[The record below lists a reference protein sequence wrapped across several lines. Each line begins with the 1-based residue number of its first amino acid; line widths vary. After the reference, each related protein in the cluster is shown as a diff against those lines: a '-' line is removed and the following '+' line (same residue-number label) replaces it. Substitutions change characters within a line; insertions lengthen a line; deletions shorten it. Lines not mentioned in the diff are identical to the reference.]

1 MAGKVKYQTKSQ
13 RKQQDVPAYTTDVT
27 KDVIAAVRAGG
38 NPSFANWRAT
48 LRQQGWDNP
57 DLIKYDPTSG
67 KFISSDPKLS
77 PQAHIDAAVGDAAAD
92 AAAAADTVNASAEA
106 AASRVESM
114 PDAGIPGRS
123 FITSDNTGD
132 AHVPDVGGNEPP
144 SELAVGVAPLAK
156 SSSSGVSSDVAKGF
170 LLALRMLGFGS
181 GAGNPDTPKPVPEP
195 GMSDFIGNGNGFLWD
210 STAPATGYRPEPK
223 TSDYSVG
230 PSRALRDE
238 IHNAAIRTDQDTSGQ
253 NWRASK

>member
-38 NPSFANWRAT
+38 NPTFTNWRDT
-48 LRQQGWDNP
+48 LKQQGWANTE
-57 DLIKYDPTSG
+57 LIKYDPTSG
-67 KFISSDPKLS
+67 KFISSDPTLS
-77 PQAHIDAAVGDAAAD
+77 PQAFTDAVVGDAIAD
-92 AAAAADTVNASAEA
+92 AAAVADDVSAAAKA
-106 AASRVESM
+106 AASRVVST

-123 FITSDNTGD
+123 FVVSDNTGD
-132 AHVPDVGGNEPP
+132 AHVPDIASESP

-195 GMSDFIGNGNGFLWD
+195 GIFDFIGNGGTYWD
-210 STAPATGYRPEPK
+210 SSAPATGYRPKPK

-238 IHNAAIRTDQDTSGQ
+238 IHNAAIRYDQDTSGQ
-253 NWRASK
+253 NWRASE

>member
-1 MAGKVKYQTKSQ
+1 MAGKVKYQGKRQISASSGS
-13 RKQQDVPAYTTDVT
+13 RYSTDVT

-38 NPSFANWRAT
+38 NPSFANWRET
-48 LRQQGWDNP
+48 LRQQGWANP

-67 KFISSDPKLS
+67 KFLSSDPRLS
-77 PQAHIDAAVGDAAAD
+77 PQAFTDAVVGDANAD
-92 AAAAADTVNASAEA
+92 AAAVADDASAAAEA

-123 FITSDNTGD
+123 FVVSDTTGA
-132 AHVPDVGGNEPP
+132 AHVPDIASESP

-195 GMSDFIGNGNGFLWD
+195 GMSDFIGNGGTYWD
-210 STAPATGYRPEPK
+210 SSAPATGYRPEPK

>member
-1 MAGKVKYQTKSQ
+1 MTGKVKYQTKSQ

-38 NPSFANWRAT
+38 NPTFANWRDT
-48 LRQQGWDNP
+48 LRQQGWANP
-57 DLIKYDPTSG
+57 ELIKYDPTSG

-77 PQAHIDAAVGDAAAD
+77 PQAFIDAVAGDANAD
-92 AAAAADTVNASAEA
+92 AAAVADDASAAAEA

-123 FITSDNTGD
+123 FVVSDTTGA
-132 AHVPDVGGNEPP
+132 AHVPDIASEPP

-195 GMSDFIGNGNGFLWD
+195 GMSDFIGNGGTYWD
-210 STAPATGYRPEPK
+210 SSAPATGYRPEPK

>member
-13 RKQQDVPAYTTDVT
+13 RKQQAAPAYTTDVT

-92 AAAAADTVNASAEA
+92 AAAAADTVNAAAEA

-114 PDAGIPGRS
+114 PDEGS
-123 FITSDNTGD
+123 
-132 AHVPDVGGNEPP
+132 NEPP

-210 STAPATGYRPEPK
+210 STAPASGYRPEPK

>member
-13 RKQQDVPAYTTDVT
+13 RKQQAAPAYTTDVT

-38 NPSFANWRAT
+38 NPTFANWRDT
-48 LRQQGWDNP
+48 LRQQGWANP
-57 DLIKYDPTSG
+57 ELIKYDPTSG
-67 KFISSDPKLS
+67 KFISSDPTLS
-77 PQAHIDAAVGDAAAD
+77 PQAFIDAAVGDANAD
-92 AAAAADTVNASAEA
+92 AAAVADDASAAAEA

-123 FITSDNTGD
+123 FVVSDTTGA
-132 AHVPDVGGNEPP
+132 AHVPDIASESP

-195 GMSDFIGNGNGFLWD
+195 GMSDFIGNGGTYWD
-210 STAPATGYRPEPK
+210 SSAPATGYRPEPK

>member
-38 NPSFANWRAT
+38 NPSFTNWRAT
-48 LRQQGWDNP
+48 LRQQGWNNP

-67 KFISSDPKLS
+67 KFLSSDPRLS
-77 PQAHIDAAVGDAAAD
+77 PQAYIDAAVGDAAAD
-92 AAAAADTVNASAEA
+92 AAAADTANAAAEA

-123 FITSDNTGD
+123 FVVSDTTGA
-132 AHVPDVGGNEPP
+132 AHVPDIASESP

-170 LLALRMLGFGS
+170 LLALRVLGFGS

-195 GMSDFIGNGNGFLWD
+195 DMSDFIGNGNGFLWD
-210 STAPATGYRPEPK
+210 STVPATGYRPEPK

>member
-1 MAGKVKYQTKSQ
+1 MAGQVKYQTKSQ
-13 RKQQDVPAYTTDVT
+13 RKQQAAPAYTTDVT

-38 NPSFANWRAT
+38 NPTFANWRDT
-48 LRQQGWDNP
+48 LRQQGWANP
-57 DLIKYDPTSG
+57 ELIKYDPTSG

-77 PQAHIDAAVGDAAAD
+77 PQAFIDAAVGDANAD
-92 AAAAADTVNASAEA
+92 AAAVADDASAAAEA

-114 PDAGIPGRS
+114 PYAGIPGRS
-123 FITSDNTGD
+123 FIVSDTTGS
-132 AHVPDVGGNEPP
+132 AHVPDIASESP

-195 GMSDFIGNGNGFLWD
+195 GMSDFIGNGGTYWD
-210 STAPATGYRPEPK
+210 SSAPATGYRPEPK

>member
-38 NPSFANWRAT
+38 NPTFANWRDT
-48 LRQQGWDNP
+48 LRQQGWANP
-57 DLIKYDPTSG
+57 ELIKYDPTSG

-77 PQAHIDAAVGDAAAD
+77 PQAFIDAAVGDANAD
-92 AAAAADTVNASAEA
+92 AAAVADDVSAATEA

-123 FITSDNTGD
+123 FVVSDTTGA
-132 AHVPDVGGNEPP
+132 AHVPDIASESP

-195 GMSDFIGNGNGFLWD
+195 GMSDFIGNGGTYWD
-210 STAPATGYRPEPK
+210 SSAPATGYRPEPK

>member
-38 NPSFANWRAT
+38 NPSFANWRDT
-48 LRQQGWDNP
+48 LRQQGWANP
-57 DLIKYDPTSG
+57 ELIKYDPTSG

-77 PQAHIDAAVGDAAAD
+77 PQAFTDAVVGDANAD
-92 AAAAADTVNASAEA
+92 AAAVADDTSAAAEA
-106 AASRVESM
+106 VASRVESM
-114 PDAGIPGRS
+114 PDVGIPGRS
-123 FITSDNTGD
+123 FVVSDTTGA
-132 AHVPDVGGNEPP
+132 AHVPDIVSESP

-170 LLALRMLGFGS
+170 FLALRMLGFGS

-195 GMSDFIGNGNGFLWD
+195 GMSDFIGNGGTYWD
-210 STAPATGYRPEPK
+210 SSAPATGYRPEPK

>member
-38 NPSFANWRAT
+38 NPSFANWRDT
-48 LRQQGWDNP
+48 LRQQGWANP
-57 DLIKYDPTSG
+57 ELIKYDPTSG
-67 KFISSDPKLS
+67 KFISADPKLS
-77 PQAHIDAAVGDAAAD
+77 PQAFTDAVAGDANAD
-92 AAAAADTVNASAEA
+92 AAAVADDASAAAEA

-123 FITSDNTGD
+123 FVVSDTTGA
-132 AHVPDVGGNEPP
+132 AHVPDIASESP

-195 GMSDFIGNGNGFLWD
+195 GMSDFIGNGGTYWD
-210 STAPATGYRPEPK
+210 SSAPATGYRPEPK

>member
-13 RKQQDVPAYTTDVT
+13 RKQQAAPAYTTDVT

-38 NPSFANWRAT
+38 NPTFANWRDT
-48 LRQQGWDNP
+48 LRQQGWANP
-57 DLIKYDPTSG
+57 ELIKYDPTSG

-92 AAAAADTVNASAEA
+92 AAAAADTVNAAAEA

-114 PDAGIPGRS
+114 PDEGS
-123 FITSDNTGD
+123 
-132 AHVPDVGGNEPP
+132 NEPP

-195 GMSDFIGNGNGFLWD
+195 DMSDFIGNGNGFLWD
-210 STAPATGYRPEPK
+210 SSAPATGYRPEPK

>member
-38 NPSFANWRAT
+38 NPTFANWRAT

-77 PQAHIDAAVGDAAAD
+77 PQAFIDAAVGDANAD
-92 AAAAADTVNASAEA
+92 AAAVADDASAAAEA

-123 FITSDNTGD
+123 FVVSDTTGA
-132 AHVPDVGGNEPP
+132 AHVPDIASESP

-195 GMSDFIGNGNGFLWD
+195 GMSDFIGNGGTYWD
-210 STAPATGYRPEPK
+210 SSAPATGYRPGPK

>member
-38 NPSFANWRAT
+38 NPSFANWRDT
-48 LRQQGWDNP
+48 LRQQGWANP
-57 DLIKYDPTSG
+57 ELIKYDPTSG

-77 PQAHIDAAVGDAAAD
+77 PQAFIDAVVGDANAD
-92 AAAAADTVNASAEA
+92 AAAVADDTSAAAEA
-106 AASRVESM
+106 VASRVESM
-114 PDAGIPGRS
+114 PDVGIPGRS
-123 FITSDNTGD
+123 FVVSDTTGA
-132 AHVPDVGGNEPP
+132 AHVPDIVSESP

-170 LLALRMLGFGS
+170 FLALRMLGFGS

-195 GMSDFIGNGNGFLWD
+195 GMSDFIGNGGTYWD
-210 STAPATGYRPEPK
+210 SSAPATGYRPEPK

>member
-1 MAGKVKYQTKSQ
+1 MAGKVKYQTKLQ

-38 NPSFANWRAT
+38 NSTFANWRDT
-48 LRQQGWDNP
+48 LRQQGWANP
-57 DLIKYDPTSG
+57 ELIKYDPTSG

-77 PQAHIDAAVGDAAAD
+77 PQAFTDAVAGDANAD
-92 AAAAADTVNASAEA
+92 AAAVADDASAAAEA

-123 FITSDNTGD
+123 FVVSDTTGA
-132 AHVPDVGGNEPP
+132 AHVPDIASESP

-181 GAGNPDTPKPVPEP
+181 GAGNSEASSAGTSEP
-195 GMSDFIGNGNGFLWD
+195 GLSDFIGNGGTYWD
-210 STAPATGYRPEPK
+210 SSAPATGYRPEPK

-238 IHNAAIRTDQDTSGQ
+238 IHNAAIRTDQDISGQ
-253 NWRASK
+253 NWRASN

>member
-13 RKQQDVPAYTTDVT
+13 RKQQAAPAYTTDVT

-38 NPSFANWRAT
+38 NPSFANWRDT
-48 LRQQGWDNP
+48 LRQQGWANP
-57 DLIKYDPTSG
+57 ELIKYDPTSG

-77 PQAHIDAAVGDAAAD
+77 PQASIDAAVGDANAD
-92 AAAAADTVNASAEA
+92 AAAVADDASAAAEA

-123 FITSDNTGD
+123 FVVSDTTGA
-132 AHVPDVGGNEPP
+132 AHVPDIASESP

-156 SSSSGVSSDVAKGF
+156 SSPSGVSSDVAKGF

-195 GMSDFIGNGNGFLWD
+195 GMSDFIGNGGTYWD
-210 STAPATGYRPEPK
+210 SSAPATGYRPEPK

>member
-13 RKQQDVPAYTTDVT
+13 RKQQAAPAYTTDVT

-38 NPSFANWRAT
+38 NPTFANWRDT
-48 LRQQGWDNP
+48 LRQQGWANP
-57 DLIKYDPTSG
+57 ELIKYDPTSG

-77 PQAHIDAAVGDAAAD
+77 PQAFTDAVVGDANAD
-92 AAAAADTVNASAEA
+92 AAAVADDVSAAAEA

-114 PDAGIPGRS
+114 PDM
-123 FITSDNTGD
+123 
-132 AHVPDVGGNEPP
+132 GGNEPP

-195 GMSDFIGNGNGFLWD
+195 GMSDFIGNGGTYWD
-210 STAPATGYRPEPK
+210 SSAPATGYRPEPK

-238 IHNAAIRTDQDTSGQ
+238 IHNAAIRTDQDISGQ

>member
-38 NPSFANWRAT
+38 NPTFANWRAT

-92 AAAAADTVNASAEA
+92 AAAAADTVNAAAEA

-123 FITSDNTGD
+123 FITSGNTGD
-132 AHVPDVGGNEPP
+132 AHVPDVGDSEPP

>member
-1 MAGKVKYQTKSQ
+1 MAGKVKYQTKPQ

-38 NPSFANWRAT
+38 NPTFASWRDT
-48 LRQQGWDNP
+48 LRQQGWANP
-57 DLIKYDPTSG
+57 ELIKYDPTSG

-77 PQAHIDAAVGDAAAD
+77 PQAFTDAVVGDANAD
-92 AAAAADTVNASAEA
+92 AAAVADDASAAAEA

-114 PDAGIPGRS
+114 PD
-123 FITSDNTGD
+123 
-132 AHVPDVGGNEPP
+132 EPP

-195 GMSDFIGNGNGFLWD
+195 GMSDFIGNGGTYWD
-210 STAPATGYRPEPK
+210 SSAPATGYRPEPK

>member
-13 RKQQDVPAYTTDVT
+13 RKQQAAPAYTTDVT

-38 NPSFANWRAT
+38 NQTFVNWRDT
-48 LRQQGWDNP
+48 LRQQGWANP
-57 DLIKYDPTSG
+57 ELIKYDPTSG

-77 PQAHIDAAVGDAAAD
+77 PQAFIDAVVGDANADD
-92 AAAAADTVNASAEA
+92 AAIAD

-123 FITSDNTGD
+123 FVVSDNTGA
-132 AHVPDVGGNEPP
+132 AHVPDIASESP

-181 GAGNPDTPKPVPEP
+181 GAGNSEASSAGTSEP
-195 GMSDFIGNGNGFLWD
+195 GLSDFIGNGGTYWD
-210 STAPATGYRPEPK
+210 SSAPATGYRPEPK

-238 IHNAAIRTDQDTSGQ
+238 IHNAAIRTDQDISGQ

>member
-13 RKQQDVPAYTTDVT
+13 RKQQAAPAYTTDVT

-38 NPSFANWRAT
+38 NPTFANWRDT
-48 LRQQGWDNP
+48 LRQQGWANP
-57 DLIKYDPTSG
+57 ELIKYDPTSG
-67 KFISSDPKLS
+67 KFISADPKLS
-77 PQAHIDAAVGDAAAD
+77 PQASIDAVTGDANAD
-92 AAAAADTVNASAEA
+92 AAAVADDVSAAAEA

-123 FITSDNTGD
+123 FVVSDTTGA
-132 AHVPDVGGNEPP
+132 AHVPDIASESP

-156 SSSSGVSSDVAKGF
+156 SSPSGVSSDVAKGF

-195 GMSDFIGNGNGFLWD
+195 GMSDFIGNGGTYWD
-210 STAPATGYRPEPK
+210 SSAPATGYRPEPK

>member
-38 NPSFANWRAT
+38 NPSFANWRDT
-48 LRQQGWDNP
+48 LRQQGWANP
-57 DLIKYDPTSG
+57 ELIKYDPTSG

-77 PQAHIDAAVGDAAAD
+77 PQAFTDAVAGDANAD
-92 AAAAADTVNASAEA
+92 AAAVADDASAAAEA

-123 FITSDNTGD
+123 FVVSDTTGA
-132 AHVPDVGGNEPP
+132 AHVPDIASESP

-156 SSSSGVSSDVAKGF
+156 SSPSGVSSDVAKGF

-195 GMSDFIGNGNGFLWD
+195 GMSDFIGNGGTYWD
-210 STAPATGYRPEPK
+210 SSAPATGYRPEPK

>member
-38 NPSFANWRAT
+38 NPTFANWRDT
-48 LRQQGWDNP
+48 LRQQGWANP
-57 DLIKYDPTSG
+57 ELIKYDPTSG

-77 PQAHIDAAVGDAAAD
+77 PQAFTDAVVGDANAD
-92 AAAAADTVNASAEA
+92 AAAVADDASAAAEA

-114 PDAGIPGRS
+114 PDADIAS
-123 FITSDNTGD
+123 
-132 AHVPDVGGNEPP
+132 EPP

>member
-1 MAGKVKYQTKSQ
+1 MAGKVKYQAKSQ

-77 PQAHIDAAVGDAAAD
+77 PQAHIDAAVGDAVADSAAG
-92 AAAAADTVNASAEA
+92 AAGVNAAAEA
-106 AASRVESM
+106 AASRVESI
-114 PDAGIPGRS
+114 PDEGIPGRS

-195 GMSDFIGNGNGFLWD
+195 GMSDFIGNGGTYWD
-210 STAPATGYRPEPK
+210 SSAPATGYRPGPK

>member
-1 MAGKVKYQTKSQ
+1 MTGKVKYQTKSQ

-38 NPSFANWRAT
+38 NPTFANWRAT
-48 LRQQGWDNP
+48 LRQQGWDNTE
-57 DLIKYDPTSG
+57 LIKYDPTSG
-67 KFISSDPKLS
+67 KFISSDPRLS
-77 PQAHIDAAVGDAAAD
+77 PQAFTDAVAGDANAD
-92 AAAAADTVNASAEA
+92 AAAVADDVSAAAEA

-123 FITSDNTGD
+123 FVVSDNTGA
-132 AHVPDVGGNEPP
+132 AHVPDIASESP

-170 LLALRMLGFGS
+170 LLALRILGFGS
-181 GAGNPDTPKPVPEP
+181 GAGNSEASSAGTSEP
-195 GMSDFIGNGNGFLWD
+195 GLSDFIGNGGTYWD
-210 STAPATGYRPEPK
+210 SSAPATGYRLEPK

-238 IHNAAIRTDQDTSGQ
+238 IHNAAIRTDQDISGQ

>member
-38 NPSFANWRAT
+38 NPTFANWRAT

-57 DLIKYDPTSG
+57 ELIKYDPTSG

-77 PQAHIDAAVGDAAAD
+77 PQAFTDAAVGDANAD
-92 AAAAADTVNASAEA
+92 AAAVADDVSAAAEA

-123 FITSDNTGD
+123 FVVSDTTGA
-132 AHVPDVGGNEPP
+132 AHVPDIASESP

-195 GMSDFIGNGNGFLWD
+195 GMSDFIGNGGTYWD
-210 STAPATGYRPEPK
+210 SSAPATGYRPEPK

>member
-38 NPSFANWRAT
+38 NPSFANWRDT
-48 LRQQGWDNP
+48 LRQQGWANP
-57 DLIKYDPTSG
+57 ELIKYDPTSG

-77 PQAHIDAAVGDAAAD
+77 PQASIDAAVGDANAD
-92 AAAAADTVNASAEA
+92 AAAVADDASAAAEA

-123 FITSDNTGD
+123 FVVSDTTGA
-132 AHVPDVGGNEPP
+132 AHVPDIASESP

-156 SSSSGVSSDVAKGF
+156 SSPSGVSSDVAKGF

-195 GMSDFIGNGNGFLWD
+195 GMSDFIGNGGTYWD
-210 STAPATGYRPEPK
+210 SSAPATGYRPEPK

>member
-38 NPSFANWRAT
+38 NPTFANWRAT
-48 LRQQGWDNP
+48 LRQQGWSNP
-57 DLIKYDPTSG
+57 ELIKYDPTSG

-77 PQAHIDAAVGDAAAD
+77 PQAFIDAAVGDAN
-92 AAAAADTVNASAEA
+92 ADTAAVADDVSAAAEA

-114 PDAGIPGRS
+114 PDAGIPGHS
-123 FITSDNTGD
+123 FVVSDNTGA
-132 AHVPDVGGNEPP
+132 AHVPDIASESP

-195 GMSDFIGNGNGFLWD
+195 GMSDFIGNGGTYWD
-210 STAPATGYRPEPK
+210 SSAPATGYRPEPK

>member
-13 RKQQDVPAYTTDVT
+13 RKQQDVPVYTTDVT

-38 NPSFANWRAT
+38 NPTFANWRAT

-57 DLIKYDPTSG
+57 ELIKYDPTSG

-77 PQAHIDAAVGDAAAD
+77 PQAFTDAAVGDANAD
-92 AAAAADTVNASAEA
+92 AAAVADDASAAAEA

-123 FITSDNTGD
+123 FVVSDTTGA
-132 AHVPDVGGNEPP
+132 AHVPDIASESP

-195 GMSDFIGNGNGFLWD
+195 GMSDFIGNGGTYWD
-210 STAPATGYRPEPK
+210 SSAPATGYRPEPK

>member
-1 MAGKVKYQTKSQ
+1 MAGKVKYQAKSQ

-38 NPSFANWRAT
+38 NPTFANWRDT
-48 LRQQGWDNP
+48 LRQQGWANP
-57 DLIKYDPTSG
+57 ELIKYDPTSG

-77 PQAHIDAAVGDAAAD
+77 PQAFIDAAVGDANAD
-92 AAAAADTVNASAEA
+92 AAAVADDASAAAEA

-123 FITSDNTGD
+123 FVVSDTTGA
-132 AHVPDVGGNEPP
+132 AHVPDIASESS

-195 GMSDFIGNGNGFLWD
+195 GMSDFIGNGGTYWD
-210 STAPATGYRPEPK
+210 SSAPATGYRPEPK

>member
-13 RKQQDVPAYTTDVT
+13 RKQQAAPAYTTDVT

-38 NPSFANWRAT
+38 NPTFANWRNT
-48 LRQQGWDNP
+48 LRRQGWDNP
-57 DLIKYDPTSG
+57 ELIKYDPTSG

-77 PQAHIDAAVGDAAAD
+77 PQAFTDAVVGDANAD
-92 AAAAADTVNASAEA
+92 AAAVADDASAAAEA

-123 FITSDNTGD
+123 FVVSDNTGA
-132 AHVPDVGGNEPP
+132 AHVPDIASESP

-170 LLALRMLGFGS
+170 LLALRVLGFGS

-195 GMSDFIGNGNGFLWD
+195 GMSDFIGNGGTYWD
-210 STAPATGYRPEPK
+210 SSAPATGYRPEPK

>member
-38 NPSFANWRAT
+38 NPTFANWRAT
-48 LRQQGWDNP
+48 LRQQGWPNP
-57 DLIKYDPTSG
+57 ELIKYDPTSG

-77 PQAHIDAAVGDAAAD
+77 PQAFPDAVVGDANAD
-92 AAAAADTVNASAEA
+92 AAAVADNVSAAAEA

-123 FITSDNTGD
+123 FVVSDTTGA
-132 AHVPDVGGNEPP
+132 AHVPDIASESP

-195 GMSDFIGNGNGFLWD
+195 GMSDFIGNGGTYWD
-210 STAPATGYRPEPK
+210 SSAPATGYRPEPK

-253 NWRASK
+253 N

>member
-38 NPSFANWRAT
+38 NPSFANWRDT
-48 LRQQGWDNP
+48 LRQQGWVNP
-57 DLIKYDPTSG
+57 ELIKYDPTSG

-77 PQAHIDAAVGDAAAD
+77 PQAFTDAVVGDANAD
-92 AAAAADTVNASAEA
+92 AAAVADDTSAAAEA

-114 PDAGIPGRS
+114 PDVGIPGRS
-123 FITSDNTGD
+123 FVVSDTTGA
-132 AHVPDVGGNEPP
+132 AHVPDIVSESP

-195 GMSDFIGNGNGFLWD
+195 GMSDFIGNGGTYWD
-210 STAPATGYRPEPK
+210 SSAPATGYRPEPK

>member
-38 NPSFANWRAT
+38 NPTFANWRDT
-48 LRQQGWDNP
+48 LRQQGWANP
-57 DLIKYDPTSG
+57 ELIKYDPTSG

-77 PQAHIDAAVGDAAAD
+77 PQAFTDAAVGDANAD
-92 AAAAADTVNASAEA
+92 AAAVAGDASAAAEA

-123 FITSDNTGD
+123 FVVSDTTGA
-132 AHVPDVGGNEPP
+132 AHVPDIASESP

-195 GMSDFIGNGNGFLWD
+195 GMSDFIGNGGTYWD
-210 STAPATGYRPEPK
+210 SSAPATGYRPEPK

-253 NWRASK
+253 NWRASR

>member
-38 NPSFANWRAT
+38 NPTFANWRDT
-48 LRQQGWDNP
+48 LRQQGWANP
-57 DLIKYDPTSG
+57 ELIKYDPTSG

-77 PQAHIDAAVGDAAAD
+77 PQAFIDAAVGDANAD
-92 AAAAADTVNASAEA
+92 AAAVADDASAAAEA

-123 FITSDNTGD
+123 FVVSDTTGA
-132 AHVPDVGGNEPP
+132 AHVPDIASESP

-195 GMSDFIGNGNGFLWD
+195 GMSDFIGNGGTYWD
-210 STAPATGYRPEPK
+210 SSAPATGYRPEPK

>member
-38 NPSFANWRAT
+38 NPTFANWRDT
-48 LRQQGWDNP
+48 LRQQGWANP
-57 DLIKYDPTSG
+57 ELIKYDPTSG

-77 PQAHIDAAVGDAAAD
+77 PQAFTDAVVGDANAD
-92 AAAAADTVNASAEA
+92 AAAVADNVSAAAEA

-114 PDAGIPGRS
+114 PDIAS
-123 FITSDNTGD
+123 ES
-132 AHVPDVGGNEPP
+132 P

-195 GMSDFIGNGNGFLWD
+195 GMSDFIGNGGTYWD
-210 STAPATGYRPEPK
+210 SSAPATGYRPEPK

>member
-38 NPSFANWRAT
+38 NPSFANWRDT
-48 LRQQGWDNP
+48 LRQQGWANP
-57 DLIKYDPTSG
+57 ELIKYDPTSG

-77 PQAHIDAAVGDAAAD
+77 PQAHIDAAVGDAVADSAAG
-92 AAAAADTVNASAEA
+92 AAGVNTAAEA
-106 AASRVESM
+106 AASRVESI
-114 PDAGIPGRS
+114 PDEGIPGRS

-132 AHVPDVGGNEPP
+132 AHVPDVGGSEPP

-195 GMSDFIGNGNGFLWD
+195 GMSDFIGNGGTYWD
-210 STAPATGYRPEPK
+210 SSAPATGYRPGPK

-238 IHNAAIRTDQDTSGQ
+238 IHNAAIRTEQDTSGQ

>member
-38 NPSFANWRAT
+38 NPTFANWRAT

-57 DLIKYDPTSG
+57 ELIKYDPTSG

-77 PQAHIDAAVGDAAAD
+77 PRASIDAVTGDANAD
-92 AAAAADTVNASAEA
+92 AAAVADDVSAAAEA

-123 FITSDNTGD
+123 FVVSDTTGA
-132 AHVPDVGGNEPP
+132 AHVPDIASESP

-156 SSSSGVSSDVAKGF
+156 SSPSGVSSDVAKGF

-195 GMSDFIGNGNGFLWD
+195 GMSDFIGNGGTYWD
-210 STAPATGYRPEPK
+210 SSAPATGYRPEPK

>member
-38 NPSFANWRAT
+38 NPTFANWRDT
-48 LRQQGWDNP
+48 LRQQGWANP
-57 DLIKYDPTSG
+57 ELIKYDPTSG

-77 PQAHIDAAVGDAAAD
+77 PQAFIDAAVGDANAD
-92 AAAAADTVNASAEA
+92 AAAVADDVSAAAEA

-123 FITSDNTGD
+123 FVVSDTTGA
-132 AHVPDVGGNEPP
+132 AHVPDIASESP

-195 GMSDFIGNGNGFLWD
+195 GMSDFIGNGGTYWD
-210 STAPATGYRPEPK
+210 SSAPATGYRPEPK